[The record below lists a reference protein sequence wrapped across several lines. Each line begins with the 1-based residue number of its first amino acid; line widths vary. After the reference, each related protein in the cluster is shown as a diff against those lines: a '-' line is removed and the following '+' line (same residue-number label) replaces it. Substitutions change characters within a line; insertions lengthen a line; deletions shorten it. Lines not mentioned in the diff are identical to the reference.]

1 MIDPARE
8 RQLTELNL
16 VELCVE
22 ILRRSRN
29 ELYLNMR
36 FLDLPLSSL
45 GFEADWGLSG
55 YGIGTDGFLIYYQP
69 EYLAELFQKGRVLVN
84 RAYLHMVF
92 HCLFGHL
99 DSRPPQTTQPAS
111 HEMQPVFQAAPA
123 EGTALPGPPAAADQD
138 VLWHL
143 ACDIAMESIIDTLYQ
158 KCTYVHPS
166 AQRREMYLRLKNKGI
181 KVLTAGSIYRALMDM
196 NLPKRQKDSLI
207 AAFTVDNHSF
217 WKKEQPPKAAMERQ
231 NRWKDNREKMQTA
244 METGSKDESDGNES
258 LLEQIQVENR
268 ERYDYKKFLRRFST
282 LKEEIQIDA
291 DSFDY
296 GFYTYGL
303 KLYGN
308 MPLLEPLETR
318 EVRRIEDFVIAIDT
332 SMSCSGDLIRR
343 FLEETYTILAESE
356 TYFRKI
362 NIHIIQCDD
371 KIQED
376 TVITSQEEMKD
387 YWNRFTIRGH
397 GGTDFRPVFEYV
409 RELTAAN
416 RFKRLRGLIYFTDGK
431 GIYPMESPPYD
442 TAFVFVKDNYS
453 DVSVPAWA
461 MKLILLP
468 EDLQMEEPGGII
480 DEH

>member
-1 MIDPARE
+1 MIDPGRE
-8 RQLTELNL
+8 RQLEELNL

-36 FLDLPLSSL
+36 FLDLSLSSL

-69 EYLAELFQKGRVLVN
+69 EYLTGLFQKGRVFVN

-99 DSRPPQTTQPAS
+99 DSHPPGSIQLAS
-111 HEMQPVFQAAPA
+111 LAVPA
-123 EGTALPGPPAAADQD
+123 EGAVLPAPSATADED
-138 VLWHL
+138 ILWHL

-158 KCTYVHPS
+158 KCTYVRPS
-166 AQRREMYLRLKNKGI
+166 AQRREMYLRLKNRGI
-181 KVLTAGSIYRALMDM
+181 RVFTAGSIYRALADM
-196 NLPKRQKDSLI
+196 NLPKRQKESLV
-207 AAFTVDNHSF
+207 AAFTVDNHGF
-217 WKKEQPPKAAMERQ
+217 WKKEQPPKAAVERQ

-244 METGSKDESDGNES
+244 METGSKDESDDNQS
-258 LLEQIQVENR
+258 LLEQVQVENR
-268 ERYDYKKFLRRFST
+268 ERYDYKRFLRRFSV
-282 LKEEIQIDA
+282 LKEEIQIDP

-303 KLYGN
+303 ELYGN

-318 EVRRIEDFVIAIDT
+318 EIRRIEDFVIAIDT
-332 SMSCSGDLIRR
+332 SMSCSGELVKR
-343 FLEETYTILAESE
+343 FLEETYAILAESE

-387 YWNRFTIRGH
+387 YMSKFAVRGH
-397 GGTDFRPVFEYV
+397 GGTDFRPVFEHV
-409 RELTAAN
+409 RELMAASH
-416 RFKRLRGLIYFTDGK
+416 FTRLRGLLYFTDGK
-431 GIYPMESPPYD
+431 GIYPVESPPYD

-453 DVSVPAWA
+453 DISVPAWA

-468 EDLQMEEPGGII
+468 EDFQREEPGGMTY
-480 DEH
+480 EY

>member
-1 MIDPARE
+1 MIDPVKE
-8 RQLTELNL
+8 RQLEELNL
-16 VELCVE
+16 VEICAE
-22 ILRRSRN
+22 ILHRSRN

-36 FLDLPLSSL
+36 FLDLSLSSL
-45 GFEADWGLSG
+45 GIEADWGLSG
-55 YGIGTDGFLIYYQP
+55 CGIGTDGFLIYYQP
-69 EYLAELFQKGRVLVN
+69 EYLTGLFQKGRVFVN

-99 DSRPPQTTQPAS
+99 DSHPRQRLRLAS
-111 HEMQPVFQAAPA
+111 QAVPE
-123 EGTALPGPPAAADQD
+123 EGTILPRMSYGTDED

-158 KCTYVHPS
+158 KCTYIHPS
-166 AQRREMYLRLKNKGI
+166 AQRREIYLRLKNRGI
-181 KVLTAGSIYRALMDM
+181 KVFTAESIYRALMEM

-217 WKKEQPPKAAMERQ
+217 WKREQPPKAAIERQ
-231 NRWKDNREKMQTA
+231 NRWKDNREKVQTA

-258 LLEQIQVENR
+258 LLEQVQAENR
-268 ERYDYKKFLRRFST
+268 ERYDYKRFLRRFSV

-296 GFYTYGL
+296 GFYTYGME
-303 KLYGN
+303 LYGN

-318 EVRRIEDFVIAIDT
+318 ELSRIEDFVIAIDT
-332 SMSCSGDLIRR
+332 SMSCSGDLVKR
-343 FLEETYTILAESE
+343 FLEESYDILAESE

-362 NIHIIQCDD
+362 NVHIIQCDD
-371 KIQED
+371 RIQED
-376 TVITSQEEMKD
+376 MVITSREEMED
-387 YWNRFTIRGH
+387 YMSRFTIRGH

-409 RELTAAN
+409 GKLMAASH
-416 RFKRLRGLIYFTDGK
+416 FARLRGLIYFTDGK
-431 GIYPMESPPYD
+431 GIYPVESPPYD
-442 TAFVFVKDNYS
+442 TVFVFVKDNYS

-468 EDLQMEEPGGII
+468 EDLQMKGPGGMI
-480 DEH
+480 DEY